1 MVTATFIFRPKAED
15 GDFHSLNDV
24 IRQVAESSDGY
35 LGRKAWRDDTG
46 LEAVVYYWES
56 REQLELFRKDATHR
70 LAKSR
75 YREWYAGYRVEIA
88 EVLEARGDA
97 LSRDWLS

>member
-15 GDFHSLNDV
+15 ADFHSLNDV
-24 IRQVAESSDGY
+24 IRQVAVSSAGY
-35 LGRKAWRDDTG
+35 LGRKAWQDGTG

-56 REQLELFRKDATHR
+56 RAHLDVFRKDATHQM
-70 LAKSR
+70 AKSR
-75 YREWYAGYRVEIA
+75 YKEWYAGYRIEIA

-97 LSRDWLS
+97 LFKDWLS

>member
-1 MVTATFIFRPKAED
+1 MVTATFIFRPLGYDAE
-15 GDFHSLNDV
+15 FESLNSR
-24 IRQVAESSDGY
+24 IRDIAESSAGY
-35 LGRKAWRDDTG
+35 IGRKAWRGDDG

-56 REQLELFRKDATHR
+56 REHLEAFRKDATHR

-75 YREWYAGYRVEIA
+75 YKEWYAGYRIEIA